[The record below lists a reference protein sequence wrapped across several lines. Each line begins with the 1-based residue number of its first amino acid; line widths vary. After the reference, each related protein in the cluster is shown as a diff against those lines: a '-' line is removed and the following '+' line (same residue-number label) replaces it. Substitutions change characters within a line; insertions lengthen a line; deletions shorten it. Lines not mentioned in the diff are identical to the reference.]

1 MSRVQRGRFYVAV
14 VAAAA
19 SVLLTGCGSTRT
31 ATVTVTSAV
40 PASTQAVTVSAPS
53 PPAATTTSTPAG
65 APSYPIVHFTITNNT
80 TRPAGIW
87 PFTANL
93 VSITEN
99 PDGFPGSDPVPP
111 QDTYLMVQVAITSG
125 ITGRMVGVAPE
136 LTIACHGPNDHGW
149 SYQGNDGYDEGSETA
164 PESQGANV
172 AFGDGQ
178 PHLWD
183 AQWQVPEGTSTT
195 NVKCVL
201 EGVINYPLDS
211 GHISGSGRLN

>member
-1 MSRVQRGRFYVAV
+1 MRWFLSLAALV
-14 VAAAA
+14 VV
-19 SVLLTGCGSTRT
+19 SLLAGCGSTRT

-40 PASTQAVTVSAPS
+40 PASTQAATVSAPTS
-53 PPAATTTSTPAG
+53 PATTTSSTPSG
-65 APSYPIVHFTITNNT
+65 APSYPLVHFTITNT
-80 TRPAGIW
+80 TTHPAGIW
-87 PFTANL
+87 PFTAQL

-99 PDGFPGSDPVPP
+99 PNGFAGSDPVPP

-125 ITGRMVGVAPE
+125 ITGRTVGVVPE
-136 LTIACHGPNDHGW
+136 PTIACHGPDDHRW

-172 AFGDGQ
+172 AFGNGQ
-178 PHLWD
+178 SHLWD

-195 NVKCVL
+195 NVQCVL

-211 GHISGSGRLN
+211 GRVIGSARLN